1 MASAEAN
8 FAASGTWRNGAPTRS
23 NLDFDLNAT
32 DAGQFL
38 ARVGYPDLVKAG
50 KARLRGSL
58 GWDGNPGVIDW
69 PSLGGNVTLEAGSG
83 QFLEIEPGIGK
94 LISLMSLQS
103 LPRRMA
109 LDFRD
114 VFSKGFSFD
123 EINSSGQIRT
133 GVMAVKDF
141 RMRGS
146 SAQVEMSGEVDL
158 VKETQNMRVR
168 VVPSLG
174 DSASTVIALVNPL
187 LAIPAAIAQ
196 KILKDPLGHIF
207 AFDYAVSGGWTDPK
221 VAKLGVE
228 ARQVGPQDASP

>member
-1 MASAEAN
+1 
-8 FAASGTWRNGAPTRS
+8 
-23 NLDFDLNAT
+23 
-32 DAGQFL
+32 
-38 ARVGYPDLVKAG
+38 VKGG
-50 KARLRGSL
+50 KAQLRGSL
-58 GWDGNPGVIDW
+58 AWNGD
-69 PSLGGNVTLEAGSG
+69 PSLIDYPSLTGAIGLQAQSG
-83 QFLEIEPGIGK
+83 QFLEIEPGLGK

-103 LPRRMA
+103 LPKRIA

-114 VFSKGFSFD
+114 VFSKGFDFERIS
-123 EINSSGQIRT
+123 SSGQVQA

-158 VKETQNMRVR
+158 AQETQNMRVR
-168 VVPSLG
+168 VIPSLG

-207 AFDYAVSGGWTDPK
+207 AYDYSVSGAWSDPK

-228 ARQVGPQDASP
+228 AREVGPKDASP

>member
-1 MASAEAN
+1 M
-8 FAASGTWRNGAPTRS
+8 GRGGAPTRS
-23 NLDFDLNAT
+23 QLDFELNAA

-38 ARVGYPDLVKAG
+38 ARVGYPDLVKGG
-50 KARLRGSL
+50 KTRLRGSL
-58 GWDGNPGVIDW
+58 AWNGDPALIDYA
-69 PSLGGNVTLEAGSG
+69 SLSGTLQLESRGG

-94 LISLMSLQS
+94 LISLMSLQA
-103 LPRRMA
+103 LPRRIA

-114 VFSKGFSFD
+114 VFSKGFGFD
-123 EINSSGQIRT
+123 DIFAAAQVNS

-146 SAQVEMSGEVDL
+146 SAQVQMTGEVDL
-158 VKETQNMRVR
+158 AQETQNVRVR

-174 DSASTVIALVNPL
+174 DSASLAIALVNPL

-207 AFDYAVSGGWTDPK
+207 AFEYSVTGGWSDPK
-221 VAKLGVE
+221 VAKLGIE
-228 ARQVGPQDASP
+228 ARELVPAEGGP